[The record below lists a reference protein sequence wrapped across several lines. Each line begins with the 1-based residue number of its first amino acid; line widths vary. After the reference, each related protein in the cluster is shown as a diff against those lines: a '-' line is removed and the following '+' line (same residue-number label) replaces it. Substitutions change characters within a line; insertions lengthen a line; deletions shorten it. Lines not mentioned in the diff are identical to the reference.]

1 MRPGFENIVKFLDRQ
16 KKRMLTLDGASE
28 ESGWRTPEE
37 QRGEQFVAEVGENHP
52 ETERRG
58 RPIGM
63 HEMLYDNAISWL
75 LSSSRQN
82 ALIRQE
88 FIELVQNE
96 RLIQE
101 DTTSADDIA
110 TFTTALLPAIRRI
123 YANLIAMDLVSVQP
137 LPGPTGLL
145 YWIDHM
151 YTEEHAGEGISAG
164 DRLDQHQGAKTAFDS
179 SEKGTIYQIDA
190 QLKSKVINTEIKKVA
205 TRWTLEAE
213 QDFNSQWKLNLEA
226 ELMPELGNSIVRE
239 INRKLL
245 AALLAGAKND
255 VSWSKTVPADDKTS
269 ADKLAY
275 YQTLWHAIQLANTKI
290 IGEKYQPA
298 TYLVC
303 NHNTYFY
310 LERLNNFKADP
321 NLGQAAITH
330 TRFVGTLSGLYKVYV
345 DPHFTDNKIL
355 LGYRGASWKDAV
367 AYYCPYVP
375 LFLSD
380 RYIYNNDFTQIMRG
394 AMTRYAYG
402 VIPESETQSPVK
414 NGGIATVSLTP
425 VS

>member
-1 MRPGFENIVKFLDRQ
+1 MLNPRYENIRKFLDKQ
-16 KKRMLTLDGASE
+16 KARMLQLDGASE
-28 ESGWRTPEE
+28 ESDWLTPAE
-37 QRGEQFVAEVGENHP
+37 QNGEQFVAEDRDSGK
-52 ETERRG
+52 RL
-58 RPIGM
+58 GM
-63 HEMLYDNAISWL
+63 HQMLYDNAIAWL
-75 LSSSRQN
+75 LHASRKG
-82 ALIRQE
+82 LRPE
-88 FIELVQNE
+88 FDYLATEGVL
-96 RLIQE
+96 RE
-101 DTTSADDIA
+101 DTTSTDDIA

-123 YANLIAMDLVSVQP
+123 FANLIAMDLVSVQP
-137 LPGPTGLL
+137 LAGPTGLL
-145 YWIDHM
+145 YWIDHL
-151 YTEEHAGEGISAG
+151 YTEEHSGEGINAG

-179 SEKGTIYQIDA
+179 AEADTIYQIDA
-190 QLKSKVINTEIKKVA
+190 QLKSKSISTETKKVA

-213 QDFNSQWKLNLEA
+213 QDFSSQWKLNLEA

-245 AALLAGAKND
+245 AALMAGAKNN
-255 VSWSKTVPADDKTS
+255 VSWSKTVPVNDKTS

-275 YQTLWHAIQLANTKI
+275 YQTLWHSIQLANTKI

-298 TYLVC
+298 TYLVM
-303 NHNTYFY
+303 NHNTYYY

-345 DPHFTDNKIL
+345 DPHFDDNKIL
-355 LGYRGASWKDAV
+355 MGYRGASWKDAV

-380 RYIYNNDFTQIMRG
+380 KYIYNNDFTQVMRG

-402 VIPESETQSPVK
+402 VIPESSTQDPIK
-414 NGGIATVSLTP
+414 NGGIATVTLTG
-425 VS
+425 S

>member
-1 MRPGFENIVKFLDRQ
+1 MRPGFENIAKFLDRQ
-16 KKRMLTLDGASE
+16 KKRMLMLDGASE
-28 ESGWRTPEE
+28 ESGWRTPDE
-37 QRGEQFVAEVGENHP
+37 QSGEQFVATVGDRHP
-52 ETERRG
+52 EAERRG

-63 HEMLYDNAISWL
+63 HEMLYDNAIAWL
-75 LSSSRQN
+75 LYASSKVS
-82 ALIRQE
+82 LIRQE
-88 FIELVQNE
+88 CEELKDNDRV
-96 RLIQE
+96 IKE

-137 LPGPTGLL
+137 LAGPTGLL
-145 YWIDHM
+145 YWIDHL
-151 YTEEHAGEGISAG
+151 YTEAHEDEQVAAG
-164 DRLDQHQGAKTAFDS
+164 DRLDQYQGVSAAFDS
-179 SEKGTIYQIDA
+179 AEADTIYQIDA
-190 QLKSKVINTEIKKVA
+190 QLRSKTITAETKKVA
-205 TRWTLEAE
+205 TRWTAEAE
-213 QDFNSQWKLNLEA
+213 QDLFAQWKLNLEA

-245 AALLAGAKND
+245 AALMAGAKNNVD
-255 VSWSKTVPADDKTS
+255 WSKSPLVKDETS

-275 YQTLWHAIQLANTKI
+275 YQTLWHSIQMANTKI

-298 TYLVC
+298 TYLVM
-303 NHNTYFY
+303 NHNTYYY

-321 NLGQAAITH
+321 NMGQAAITH

-345 DPHFTDNKIL
+345 DPHFYDNKIL

-402 VIPESETQSPVK
+402 VIPETSTQDPIK
-414 NGGIATVSLTP
+414 NGGLATVTLTT
-425 VS
+425 